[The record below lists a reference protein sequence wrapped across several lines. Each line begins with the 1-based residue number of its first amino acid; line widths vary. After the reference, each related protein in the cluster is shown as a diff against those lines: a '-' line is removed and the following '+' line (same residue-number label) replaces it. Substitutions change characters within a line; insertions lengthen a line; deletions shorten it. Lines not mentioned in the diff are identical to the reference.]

1 MAKQKRVWFKPIV
14 TIYKCP
20 NYDDMIDILWWNYED
35 KQNATKSSIDE
46 INNLM
51 TIHPKMKLQDAIKLL
66 YQPNNISY
74 NPNNFDTTY

>member
-14 TIYKCP
+14 IIYECP

>member
-14 TIYKCP
+14 TIYECP